1 MTEARES
8 GTEQAPAS
16 DLSVAAEVREV
27 SGRPCT
33 VVTLAGRADEAVR
46 DRLRAELRSY
56 THWGPII
63 VLIDLSAVP
72 AIDVAPLRELV
83 RVRSLMDGRGGVVG
97 LISPQP
103 DVQEFLEICGVDQLI
118 PVYPSVAAAMTGTEA
133 WFTALP
139 D

>member
-1 MTEARES
+1 
-8 GTEQAPAS
+8 
-16 DLSVAAEVREV
+16 
-27 SGRPCT
+27 
-33 VVTLAGRADEAVR
+33 
-46 DRLRAELRSY
+46 
-56 THWGPII
+56 